1 MKKVLLFLA
10 VAAMATSCATP
21 ARLMNSATHS
31 KATAIQPI
39 TALYADL
46 NVSPTKITYFLIP
59 SKTVVQGGYDNV
71 INSAVREA
79 LLANGNADILVAME
93 TQVKYNPAGE
103 IESVTITGYPATY
116 TNFRNASDEVLSTM
130 VNSANTSTSA
140 PANTLPIGGLKI
152 GK

>member
-1 MKKVLLFLA
+1 MKKLFLFLA
-10 VAAMATSCATP
+10 VAVMATSCASS
-21 ARLMNSATHS
+21 AKLINSATHS
-31 KATAIQPI
+31 KAKVIQPI

-103 IESVTITGYPATY
+103 IESVTVTGYPATY
-116 TNFRNASDEVLSTM
+116 TNFRSPSDDVLDTM
-130 VNSANTSTSA
+130 AISGA
-140 PANTLPIGGLKI
+140 PSSNNGSLAGGLRI
-152 GK
+152 GIK